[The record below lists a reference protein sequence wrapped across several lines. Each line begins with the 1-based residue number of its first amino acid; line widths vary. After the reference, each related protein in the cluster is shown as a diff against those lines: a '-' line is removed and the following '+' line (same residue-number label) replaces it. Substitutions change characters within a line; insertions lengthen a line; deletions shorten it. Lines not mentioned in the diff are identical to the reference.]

1 MMLTE
6 SPGVGKND
14 CGCSE
19 VLRWIQQGMQWGPHF
34 LSLVCSDCHSKMSG
48 LSRRHLFFTLL
59 EAGIS
64 KIKML
69 VDLVP
74 GEGPLLGLQTADF
87 SLYPHMAIRT
97 LIPS

>member
-1 MMLTE
+1 MRE

-14 CGCSE
+14 CGCNE
-19 VLRWIQQGMQWGPHF
+19 VLRWIQEGMQGGLHF
-34 LSLVCSDCHSKMSG
+34 LSLVCSGCRSK
-48 LSRRHLFFTLL
+48 LSSLSSRHLFLTLL

-64 KIKML
+64 KIRML
-69 VDLVP
+69 VDLVL

-87 SLYPHMAIRT
+87 SLYPHMAIRI

>member
-1 MMLTE
+1 
-6 SPGVGKND
+6 
-14 CGCSE
+14 
-19 VLRWIQQGMQWGPHF
+19 
-34 LSLVCSDCHSKMSG
+34 MSG
-48 LSRRHLFFTLL
+48 LSSRHLFLTLL

-64 KIKML
+64 KIRML
-69 VDLVP
+69 VDLVL